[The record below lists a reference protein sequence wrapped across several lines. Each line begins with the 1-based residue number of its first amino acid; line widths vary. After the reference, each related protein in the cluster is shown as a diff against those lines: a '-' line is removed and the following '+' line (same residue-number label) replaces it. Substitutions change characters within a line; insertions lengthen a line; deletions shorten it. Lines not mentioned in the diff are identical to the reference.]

1 MYHQKLDPSI
11 SRIYEISFEP
21 YNFVTKQV
29 PPELALEDG
38 NSSVFGKAVF
48 YKVCE
53 TTDKSRKA
61 VIRI

>member
-1 MYHQKLDPSI
+1 
-11 SRIYEISFEP
+11 
-21 YNFVTKQV
+21 V
-29 PPELALEDG
+29 PPELAPEDG

-61 VIRI
+61 VIPI